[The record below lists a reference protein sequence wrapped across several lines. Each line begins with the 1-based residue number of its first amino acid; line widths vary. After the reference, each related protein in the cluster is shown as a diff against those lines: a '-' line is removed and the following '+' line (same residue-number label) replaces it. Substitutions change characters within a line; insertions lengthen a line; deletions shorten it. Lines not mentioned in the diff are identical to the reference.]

1 MPLLQAKNVSSF
13 SLGVKRSS
21 YNTRGEK
28 VQLRGN
34 DRKNCILPTAIAP
47 TAMVPTAIVPTAIVP
62 TYIFPGLMT
71 VVGLPPAVVAVITL
85 KHLLARRGMYHIGS
99 SI

>member
-1 MPLLQAKNVSSF
+1 
-13 SLGVKRSS
+13 
-21 YNTRGEK
+21 
-28 VQLRGN
+28 
-34 DRKNCILPTAIAP
+34 
-47 TAMVPTAIVPTAIVP
+47 MVPTAIVPTAIVP